1 MMTKKTRKP
10 MGRNKRQNW
19 VGWSFLSLWVIGFA
33 VFTLYPILMSLYYSF
48 STVVL
53 DGSGI
58 QVTLVGLANY
68 RAAFSTT
75 AGFAFLSSVSDFAI
89 EILFKVPIITV
100 FAIIIAVLLNQKMKL
115 QGIFR
120 GIYFL
125 PVIIASGPVINQL
138 VNQGAATIPIVEEMG
153 ILDFINAT
161 FTPALARPIANVFQ
175 ELIIILW
182 FSGVQ
187 ILLFIAALQ
196 KIDRSIY
203 EAAMIDG
210 AGPWESFWKI
220 TMPSFLSMIIVS
232 VVFTIINL
240 ATFSE
245 NAAIA
250 HIKRNMWISDTGF
263 GFSSAIAWLYFIALA
278 VILVIVVGIFRA
290 FGRDKAVRR

>member
-1 MMTKKTRKP
+1 MAKKPLKRII
-10 MGRNKRQNW
+10 RQNLH
-19 VGWSFLSLWVIGFA
+19 GWSFLSLWVIGFL
-33 VFTLYPILMSLYYSF
+33 VFTMIPLFTSFYYSL
-48 STVVL
+48 SHVVL

-58 QVTLVGLANY
+58 QVTFVGWDNY
-68 RAAFSTT
+68 KQVFSSSE
-75 AGFAFLSSVSDFAI
+75 GFDFLRSVGDFAI

-100 FAIIIAVLLNQKMKL
+100 FAIIIAVMLNQPLKGRSL
-115 QGIFR
+115 FR
-120 GIYFL
+120 AIYFL

-138 VNQGAATIPIVEEMG
+138 VYQGAATIPLVEEMG
-153 ILDFINAT
+153 ILDFINNT
-161 FTPALARPIANVFQ
+161 FTPTLARPIANIFQ
-175 ELIIILW
+175 ELIVILW

-196 KIDRSIY
+196 KIDRSTY

-220 TMPSFLSMIIVS
+220 TVPGLSSMVMVS

-245 NAAIA
+245 NAAIK
-250 HIKRNMWISDTGF
+250 HIKDNMFALATGF

-278 VILVIVVGIFRA
+278 LILGITVLLFRTMGKER
-290 FGRDKAVRR
+290 GRA